1 VNNRKQFGKP
11 LGAFQAVAHPI
22 ADMYCDLE
30 AARLLTYRAAS
41 LLDSG
46 QPAFTAV
53 TAAKLFGSEALQ
65 RATNTGMQLMGG
77 AGFMMEYDMQRFW
90 REARVATV
98 TAGSSQIQR
107 TVLARAIG
115 VEK

>member
-1 VNNRKQFGKP
+1 MRA
-11 LGAFQAVAHPI
+11 GAPHDPTRHRPVAA
-22 ADMYCDLE
+22 ADLQ
-30 AARLLTYRAAS
+30 AARLLTYRAAA

-46 QPAFTAV
+46 RSAFTEV

-77 AGFMMEYDMQRFW
+77 AGFMMEYDMQRYW